1 MGPTVIDKNQPI
13 ESIGSGPHDRA
24 RTPESKARVWS
35 WSLDPIDSIG
45 WLLSITVGP
54 VLPAEGIVLNNSY

>member
-1 MGPTVIDKNQPI
+1 MQGPKASAPPGDFPIPSAGKWGPTVIDKSQPI

-24 RTPESKARVWS
+24 RTPESKVHVWS

-45 WLLSITVGP
+45 
-54 VLPAEGIVLNNSY
+54 